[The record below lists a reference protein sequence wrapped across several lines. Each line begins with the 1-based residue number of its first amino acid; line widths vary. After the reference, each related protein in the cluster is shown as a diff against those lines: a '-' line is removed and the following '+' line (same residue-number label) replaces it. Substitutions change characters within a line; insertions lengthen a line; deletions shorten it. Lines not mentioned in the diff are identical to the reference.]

1 MRGASFYG
9 NRERTQRDR
18 LNDCVAFVCNAM
30 PGALLAMT
38 AERLCQDKGL
48 TGRTMRADVAAMLE
62 KAQARER
69 SRAA

>member
-1 MRGASFYG
+1 MRSYGAKPRS
-9 NRERTQRDR
+9 QRDR

-30 PGALLAMT
+30 PGALLTMT

-48 TGRTMRADVAAMLE
+48 TDRTMRADVAAMLE